1 MTEAVHDLTKGERTR
16 QLILDAAAEIASSEG
31 LEGLTIGRLA
41 SELGMSKSGLF
52 AHFGSKEDLQLAT
65 VRRAREIFVEVV
77 FRPSLQV
84 PRGLQRLRAL
94 CDAWLDYAGS
104 KIFRGGCFFAAAAT
118 EFDSRPGAVRDAV
131 ADAWREWLMAL
142 EIAVGKAQELGE
154 LSARVDPRQLAFEL
168 NALTT
173 SANTYAQ
180 LLGEDDIWDRVR
192 ATIHQRLDELSA
204 SSD

>member
-1 MTEAVHDLTKGERTR
+1 MTEAVQDLTKGERTR
-16 QLILDAAAEIASSEG
+16 QLILDTAAEIASAEG

-94 CDAWLDYAGS
+94 CDNWLDYAGS
-104 KIFRGGCFFAAAAT
+104 KVFRGGCFFAAAAT
-118 EFDSRPGAVRDAV
+118 EFDSRPGPIRDAV

-142 EIAVGKAQELGE
+142 EIAVAKAQEQGE
-154 LSARVDPRQLAFEL
+154 LSPRVDPRQLAFEL

-173 SANTYAQ
+173 SANTWAQ

-192 ATIHQRLDELSA
+192 ATIHDRLDELTTA
-204 SSD
+204 TD

>member
-65 VRRAREIFVEVV
+65 VMRAREIFVEVV
-77 FRPSLQV
+77 FQPSLQV

-94 CDAWLDYAGS
+94 CDAWLDYAG
-104 KIFRGGCFFAAAAT
+104 KKTFRGGCFFAAAAT

-142 EIAVGKAQELGE
+142 EIAVTKAQEQGE
-154 LSARVDPRQLAFEL
+154 LSSGVDPRQLAFEL

-180 LLGEDDIWDRVR
+180 LLGEEDIWDRVR
-192 ATIHQRLDELSA
+192 AAIHRRLDELK
-204 SSD
+204 SDL